1 LVPYSLEGLDVPNKQ
16 EFAINNVQ
24 MNMSK
29 KEVEDK
35 LGKEK
40 RITSNVSKC
49 PMIYLLPNFYLKFF
63 KWL

>member
-1 LVPYSLEGLDVPNKQ
+1 MTKHKH
-16 EFAINNVQ
+16 NNVQ

-40 RITSNVSKC
+40 RITSNEYGTNWYTYYDTSWYH
-49 PMIYLLPNFYLKFF
+49 IH
-63 KWL
+63 